1 MENNEIVVVGTEYN
15 ALFDNIRELVESA
28 RTNPKIQTVFGQF
41 INSENE
47 E

>member
-1 MENNEIVVVGTEYN
+1 MDNNEIVVGGTGYN
-15 ALFDNIRELVESA
+15 APFDNIRELIESA